1 MVSSCSRFRYMV
13 CKPFLRMK
21 SSRNS
26 LTGSQKAAA
35 TRRAKKKKALRRQQV
50 NELLAHGETI
60 ETPSLEQ
67 IRLAESL
74 ADEYGLQVKDDY
86 REDYWYT
93 KKLLNAFAYEPGNP
107 QTGYRRF
114 NSVRCGVYYDAP
126 ASHLAMKLD
135 MPETAVKFMIDVLR
149 HSGRLWHQ
157 EYSDLDEGP
166 EEDPEDVRFRRE
178 LARYG

>member
-1 MVSSCSRFRYMV
+1 MFHPGFTNTLDMVSSCSRFRYMV

-149 HSGRLWHQ
+149 HSGQIGRA
-157 EYSDLDEGP
+157 SC
-166 EEDPEDVRFRRE
+166 RE
-178 LARYG
+178 RV